1 MDYQYALRFE
11 TGERR
16 GEVVPILVDAA
27 AGGVFTV
34 GRRPG
39 NSLQVTDGSVS
50 GKHAEVIVSAAGVTI
65 RDLGSTNGTL
75 VGGQKVS
82 ESGLQ
87 HLGRFALGAVEFT
100 LLDQAQGAPDPGGF
114 GGEELM
120 LEEPEELVLEEPA
133 AAPMPTRRAAPAPA
147 PAPAP
152 RAMPAAAPPVP
163 SPVPM
168 EMPVEQEESLVI
180 TADDLARS
188 RKSSKLGPIFVVVL
202 ALVGAGAWWW
212 MGQKADEGSRA
223 SGNSMAVAE
232 VPGNLIRAG
241 YSFEKSEGWTVDETR
256 AGLWDPSR
264 AARRSGRN
272 GIRTELFGGDVAVI
286 ASDPI
291 RLSAASRSVQA
302 VAQVRGDQ
310 GAAARLGL
318 RFSGAGEGS
327 PSVTVWSEALPG
339 SEDWTELVLK
349 GTAPR
354 GLDRASVVVRGD
366 GSGAPRPEDDA
377 GDVESSVL
385 DVDDVALLPADAA
398 GLRLREHD
406 EWSMA
411 IAGMAADGETL
422 AVSLSALDQPRVS
435 SLRIL
440 RAGAAQDC
448 VGITLGGGDGT
459 WELAPKEAGELLL
472 RAEGELVS
480 TGLATLG
487 AAGYVAHGTSFELSE
502 ATDLLLGA
510 DAGLVRISCSEP
522 LRFSSKPAGDDAV
535 LRASVP
541 AGVTLKVQV
550 EFSDERIQ
558 AERLARQAGEL
569 RKRGSRGAAL
579 ATWQT
584 LLSTVPFD
592 AGLVDRA
599 IVAQAE
605 LGAEARASLKELE
618 GELER
623 ARFFGL
629 SGLFEEKLVHALSLA
644 KEYEGAGEAEAQFR
658 ELAGQ
663 IEAELASL
671 LGESDRFER
680 QRLEAIS
687 TVLKNDGAVDLVKR
701 LDEYAAGLGSGEGE
715 ER

>member
-50 GKHAEVIVSAAGVTI
+50 GKHAEIVVSAGGVTV

-87 HLGRFALGAVEFT
+87 HLGQFSLGAVEFT
-100 LLDQAQGAPDPGGF
+100 LLDQAQSAPDPGGF

-133 AAPMPTRRAAPAPA
+133 AAPMPTRRAAPAPVPTA
-147 PAPAP
+147 APAAPTPAPAS
-152 RAMPAAAPPVP
+152 PPVAL
-163 SPVPM
+163 
-168 EMPVEQEESLVI
+168 EMADEEEESRVI

-188 RKSSKLGPIFVVVL
+188 RKSSKLGPILVVVL
-202 ALVGAGAWWW
+202 ALAGAGAWWW

-223 SGNSMAVAE
+223 SGASMAVAE
-232 VPGNLIRAG
+232 VPGNLIRTG
-241 YSFEKSEGWTVDETR
+241 YSFEKSEGWAVDETR
-256 AGLWDPSR
+256 AALWDPSR

-272 GIRTELFGGDVAVI
+272 GIRAELFGGDVAVI
-286 ASDPI
+286 ASDPV
-291 RLSAASRSVQA
+291 RLNATSRSVQA

-310 GAAARLGL
+310 GAAVRLGL
-318 RFSGAGEGS
+318 RFSGTGEGS
-327 PSVTVWSEALPG
+327 PSVTVWSEALAG
-339 SEDWTELVLK
+339 SEDWTELVLQ

-354 GLDRASVVVRGD
+354 GLDRASVVVRGE
-366 GSGAPRPEDDA
+366 GSGAPRPDEDA
-377 GDVESSVL
+377 GDVESSIL

-398 GLRLREHD
+398 GLRIRELD

-411 IAGMAADGETL
+411 IAGMAADGEIL

-448 VGITLGGGDGT
+448 VGVTLGGGDGI
-459 WELAPKEAGELLL
+459 WELAPKGAGELVL

-480 TGLATLG
+480 AGLATLG
-487 AAGYVAHGTSFELSE
+487 SAGYVAHGTSFELSE

-522 LRFSSKPAGDDAV
+522 LRFSSRPSGDDAV

-541 AGVTLKVQV
+541 EGVTLKVQV
-550 EFSDERIQ
+550 KLTDERIQ

-592 AGLVDRA
+592 AGLVERA

-605 LGAEARASLKELE
+605 LGAEARGSLKELE

-629 SGLFEEKLVHALSLA
+629 SGLFEEKLTHALALA
-644 KEYEGAGEAEAQFR
+644 EEYEGAGEVEAQFL
-658 ELAGQ
+658 ELAGE
-663 IEAELASL
+663 IKTELAAL

-687 TVLKNDGAVDLVKR
+687 TVLQNDGAVDLVKR
-701 LDEYAAGLGSGEGE
+701 LDEYTAGLGSEEGE